1 MVLSKRERQIFIV
14 TLSVLMIFLLDR
26 FVLEPVLDARTQMM
40 SERQELKQKIQKASE
55 MIKQK
60 KKAGPEWDNRVN
72 NGLSPDVSVAEST
85 MLNALRNWTQ
95 NYGLTLVSIKPERK
109 KGEEGEMKEIVFNL
123 VCSGSMSSVGQFL
136 FQVENTFFPVK
147 IKDFQL
153 GSRAEDGNEMSLQL
167 KLSSIYLSETVEKT
181 PSVKKNSKGEE

>member
-14 TLSVLMIFLLDR
+14 TLSVLVIFLCDR
-26 FVLEPVLDARTQMM
+26 FILEPVLDARTQMM

-72 NGLSPDVSVAEST
+72 NGLSSDVSVAEST

-95 NYGLTLVSIKPERK
+95 SYGLTLVSIKPERK
-109 KGEEGEMKEIVFNL
+109 KGEEGEMKEIIFNL

-136 FQVENTFFPVK
+136 FQVESTFFPVK

-167 KLSSIYLSETVEKT
+167 KLSSIYLGETVEKT

>member
-26 FVLEPVLDARTQMM
+26 FILEPVLDARTQMV
-40 SERQELKQKIQKASE
+40 SERQELIKKIQKSSE

-60 KKAGPEWDNRVN
+60 DKLSKEWDDRVN
-72 NGLSPDVSVAEST
+72 NGLSSDVSVAEST
-85 MLNALRNWTQ
+85 VLNALRNWTQ
-95 NYGLTLVSIKPERK
+95 DYGLTLVSIKPERK
-109 KGEEGEMKEIVFNL
+109 KGEEGEMKEIIFNL
-123 VCSGSMSSVGQFL
+123 VCSGSMSSVGEFL
-136 FQVENTFFPVK
+136 FQIENSFFPVK

-167 KLSSIYLSETVEKT
+167 KLSSIYLSETVEKM
-181 PSVKKNSKGEE
+181 PSVNEPLKGEE

>member
-14 TLSVLMIFLLDR
+14 TLSVLMIFVFDR
-26 FVLEPVLDARTQMM
+26 FILEPALDARTQML
-40 SERQELKQKIQKASE
+40 SEKQELIKKIQKASE

-60 KKAGPEWDNRVN
+60 DKAGKEWDDRVS
-72 NGLSPDVSVAEST
+72 NGLSSDVSVAESAI
-85 MLNALRNWTQ
+85 LNALRNWTQ

-109 KGEEGEMKEIVFNL
+109 KGEGGEMNEIIFNL

-153 GSRAEDGNEMSLQL
+153 GARAEDGQEMSLQL
-167 KLSSIYLSETVEKT
+167 KLSSIYLSEI
-181 PSVKKNSKGEE
+181 VKKTSSGKTTSKGEE

>member
-14 TLSVLMIFLLDR
+14 TISVLMIFSFDR
-26 FVLEPVLDARTQMM
+26 FILEPALDARTQMM
-40 SERQELKQKIQKASE
+40 SEKQDLKKKIQKASE

-60 KKAGPEWDNRVN
+60 DKAGKEWDNRVS
-72 NGLSPDVSVAEST
+72 NGLSSDASIAEST

-95 NYGLTLVSIKPERK
+95 NYGLTLVSIKPEQK
-109 KGEEGEMKEIVFNL
+109 KGEEGERKEIIFNL

-136 FQVENTFFPVK
+136 FEVESTIFPVK

-167 KLSSIYLSETVEKT
+167 KLSSIYLSEMVEKT
-181 PSVKKNSKGEE
+181 PSVKKIAKGEE